1 MARVIR
7 ANRVELAELLASE
20 QAKVAGLA
28 QVEIDFTAVWILR
41 PVRGL
46 RLTTGAAMACRWDRH
61 RLHAIEAARCRYR
74 DGSVPRRSTSTTTR
88 AGRASTRRGK

>member
-28 QVEIDFTAVWILR
+28 QVEIDFTAV
-41 PVRGL
+41 
-46 RLTTGAAMACRWDRH
+46 
-61 RLHAIEAARCRYR
+61 
-74 DGSVPRRSTSTTTR
+74 
-88 AGRASTRRGK
+88 